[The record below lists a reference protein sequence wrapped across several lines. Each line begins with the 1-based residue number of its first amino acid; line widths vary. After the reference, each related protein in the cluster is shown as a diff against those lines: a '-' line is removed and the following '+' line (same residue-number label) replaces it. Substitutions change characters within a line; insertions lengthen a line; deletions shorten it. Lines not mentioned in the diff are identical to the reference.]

1 MKVMHLFPSWT
12 NVMMLTL
19 EAQQAIWLR
28 MMRLSLGGAAAEAE
42 AERMVSE
49 KIVAGDAA
57 TRALMRGASA
67 DNVVHGYRRKV
78 RANIKRLS
86 RPKG

>member
-1 MKVMHLFPSWT
+1 M

-28 MMRLSLGGAAAEAE
+28 MVRLSLGGPAAEAE
-42 AERMVSE
+42 ATRMVSE
-49 KIVAGDAA
+49 KIAAGDAA
-57 TRALMRGASA
+57 GRALMRGASA
-67 DNVVHGYRRKV
+67 DKVVHGYRRKV

-86 RPKG
+86 RPKGRSR